1 MRVGTIILFTEDV
14 SRLRA
19 FYASIFGL
27 DVLEES
33 EGWVRLDAGG
43 CALALHAIHGA
54 GAGAGAG
61 AGGES
66 LGPRRADG
74 HLKVAFYAA
83 DVAAE
88 RARLVAAGARM
99 DEVKTFGA
107 ISLCDGLDPDGNV
120 FQISSRK

>member
-1 MRVGTIILFTEDV
+1 MGTIILFTEDV

-19 FYASIFGL
+19 FYASILEL

-43 CALALHAIHGA
+43 CALALHAIHGPR
-54 GAGAGAG
+54 

-66 LGPRRADG
+66 LGPRRADSY
-74 HLKVAFYAA
+74 LKVAFYAA